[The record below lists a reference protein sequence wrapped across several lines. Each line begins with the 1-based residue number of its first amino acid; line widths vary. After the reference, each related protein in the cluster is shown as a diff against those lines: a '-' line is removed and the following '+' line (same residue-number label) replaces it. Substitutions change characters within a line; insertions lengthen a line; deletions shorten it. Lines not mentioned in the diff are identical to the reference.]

1 MKFFRT
7 RKKLYN
13 AYQLLDQMSE
23 RLAEHQTQIEVMAEA
38 LNKKDADL
46 LAFVDRLH
54 ENMGGELK
62 LDSEAAALSRLRV
75 IRGQAERY
83 TAIMDM
89 IHGDYDADAALLKR
103 VACALGTADFEVNHI
118 ISRAGHLAAA
128 HVRELALKRELAD
141 AKQEIEELKDEVI
154 CESEYE

>member
-128 HVRELALKRELAD
+128 HSREMALKRELAD
-141 AKQEIEELKDEVI
+141 AKTEIEGLKEELIDAEWD
-154 CESEYE
+154 